1 MGTATLRHSQNCGVA
16 PRIPQGPVPHLS
28 SCGAGM
34 PGVQLLLGPRQEQRG
49 LGMWL
54 LCPGGLQHCSC
65 SHHRNKTDFF
75 FQWVS
80 AGLLQ
85 SQGQLQ
91 PESRGRGVGSSLG
104 KQGNWGLVVGQG
116 ALHSLLGLQA
126 PLSGKCPPSL
136 PLQDGAG
143 PRPLL
148 PAALPPRAG
157 ETTHSAVLTPPCP
170 KGAPTA
176 ASLGLYGVEE
186 AGGSSEEGLEE
197 ARGLPQLSLSRS
209 TKQILPGQ
217 PQAPRH
223 GQFERFIVWQSC
235 YSHLLSSGGE
245 AAPAWPQHGTAVSRG
260 AAGAADVSEL
270 ALEESRPGPLAAPP
284 PCAGSGR
291 VAGHGCGPVPPSSVG
306 WHRGVTGLL
315 TSCKK
320 VFLNTTESRV

>member
-1 MGTATLRHSQNCGVA
+1 MGTATLRHSQSWGVV
-16 PRIPQGPVPHLS
+16 PRIPQGLVPHLS

-85 SQGQLQ
+85 SPGQLQ
-91 PESRGRGVGSSLG
+91 PESRGRGVG
-104 KQGNWGLVVGQG
+104 KEGNWGLVVGCG

-126 PLSGKCPPSL
+126 PLWGKCPSSL
-136 PLQDGAG
+136 PLQDSAG

-148 PAALPPRAG
+148 PAALPPCAG
-157 ETTHSAVLTPPCP
+157 ETMHSAVLTPPCP

-176 ASLGLYGVEE
+176 QPPSACTGWKKQE
-186 AGGSSEEGLEE
+186 AAPRRAWRKPGDCPSSPP
-197 ARGLPQLSLSRS
+197 AQPQPLPRANPPRPCRKRLATGSLS
-209 TKQILPGQ
+209 
-217 PQAPRH
+217 A
-223 GQFERFIVWQSC
+223 
-235 YSHLLSSGGE
+235 LLSGSPATATCLSSGGGE

-260 AAGAADVSEL
+260 GCR
-270 ALEESRPGPLAAPP
+270 SRRRLR
-284 PCAGSGR
+284 SG
-291 VAGHGCGPVPPSSVG
+291 
-306 WHRGVTGLL
+306 T
-315 TSCKK
+315 
-320 VFLNTTESRV
+320 

>member
-1 MGTATLRHSQNCGVA
+1 MGTATLRHSQSCGVVPRA

-34 PGVQLLLGPRQEQRG
+34 PGVQLLLGPRQEPRG

-85 SQGQLQ
+85 SPGQLQ
-91 PESRGRGVGSSLG
+91 PESRGRGVG
-104 KQGNWGLVVGQG
+104 KEGNWGLVVGQG

-126 PLSGKCPPSL
+126 PLWGKCPPSL

-148 PAALPPRAG
+148 PAALPPCAG
-157 ETTHSAVLTPPCP
+157 ETMHSAVLTPPCP

-176 ASLGLYGVEE
+176 ASLGLCGVEE

-197 ARGLPQLSLSRS
+197 ARGLS
-209 TKQILPGQ
+209 
-217 PQAPRH
+217 
-223 GQFERFIVWQSC
+223 
-235 YSHLLSSGGE
+235 
-245 AAPAWPQHGTAVSRG
+245 
-260 AAGAADVSEL
+260 
-270 ALEESRPGPLAAPP
+270 
-284 PCAGSGR
+284 
-291 VAGHGCGPVPPSSVG
+291 
-306 WHRGVTGLL
+306 
-315 TSCKK
+315 
-320 VFLNTTESRV
+320 